1 METPVVRV
9 GIIGAG
15 TVGAALIDLLSDTS
29 RVDALIDAAGSRLE
43 LVAVAVRDTTRVRS
57 HIPAHLLVD
66 SAEKIA
72 SDPTIDVVVELMG
85 GTSVAHEL
93 ITTAL
98 QRGASVVTANKAL
111 LALSG
116 TALSA
121 LARDNATDLFY
132 EGAVGGGIPILRAL
146 RTSLA
151 GERINRVMGIVN
163 GTTNFILSKMTS
175 EGSEYASVLSEAQS
189 LGYAESDPTADVEG
203 FDAAAKV
210 TILSSL
216 AFGTALDGSAIYR
229 EGITKIR
236 VADVEFATRNGYVIK
251 LLGISERVGA
261 SAISQRV
268 HPAMVAKGHPL
279 ASVAGAFNAVFVEG
293 ASSGPLMWLGQG
305 AGGAPTA
312 AAVLGDVVAAARNK
326 VTRRFDVPFSVD
338 TTLGTFP
345 MGELQSAFYITLN
358 VIDRPGVLSAVTSV
372 FGDHDVSIRSME
384 QSGFGDEAHLMFVTH
399 IAFESDVSATL
410 IDLAKLEVV
419 EEIGSCIRL
428 IGVDG

>member
-43 LVAVAVRDTTRVRS
+43 LVAVAVRDTTRVRTD
-57 HIPAHLLVD
+57 IPAHLLVD

-98 QRGASVVTANKAL
+98 RRGASVVTANKAL
-111 LALSG
+111 LSLSG

-189 LGYAESDPTADVEG
+189 LG
-203 FDAAAKV
+203 
-210 TILSSL
+210 
-216 AFGTALDGSAIYR
+216 
-229 EGITKIR
+229 
-236 VADVEFATRNGYVIK
+236 
-251 LLGISERVGA
+251 
-261 SAISQRV
+261 
-268 HPAMVAKGHPL
+268 
-279 ASVAGAFNAVFVEG
+279 
-293 ASSGPLMWLGQG
+293 
-305 AGGAPTA
+305 
-312 AAVLGDVVAAARNK
+312 
-326 VTRRFDVPFSVD
+326 
-338 TTLGTFP
+338 
-345 MGELQSAFYITLN
+345 
-358 VIDRPGVLSAVTSV
+358 
-372 FGDHDVSIRSME
+372 
-384 QSGFGDEAHLMFVTH
+384 
-399 IAFESDVSATL
+399 
-410 IDLAKLEVV
+410 
-419 EEIGSCIRL
+419 
-428 IGVDG
+428 